1 MEKGGGR
8 VRDIGKNIRQLREE
22 AGLTQEELAEK
33 LFVTRQTVSNY
44 ENGHTRPDLDMLLM
58 IAEVL
63 HADVTHIL
71 YGVPTPP
78 DKKRLI
84 RQLVIGSI
92 ASALLVAVLAVMTP
106 IARDLAQEGFILS
119 LLPFP
124 QLILAPSACLAL
136 GWTLMQLSL
145 VLGYRPPQKDWY
157 RTAKHVLVLILGL
170 LALVIVPYVIWQ
182 IWCTWQLLEYG
193 SIQASFPVIP
203 IYTHVLYSIFTIT
216 RRYTATFL
224 ICLPYGAA
232 IRYFGF
238 YKGEAVTDP

>member
-1 MEKGGGR
+1 M
-8 VRDIGKNIRQLREE
+8 RDIGKNIRRLREE
-22 AGLTQEELAEK
+22 AGLTQEEFAEK

-44 ENGHTRPDLDMLLM
+44 ENGHTRPDLDMLLA

-84 RQLVIGSI
+84 RQLVIGGLV
-92 ASALLVAVLAVMTP
+92 SALLVAALAVLTP
-106 IARDLAQEGFILS
+106 VAQDLAQERLILS
-119 LLPFP
+119 LL
-124 QLILAPSACLAL
+124 QLLRLVLAPAAFLAL

-157 RTAKHVLVLILGL
+157 RTAKHVLMLILGL
-170 LALVIVPYVIWQ
+170 LALVVVPYVIWQ
-182 IWCTWQLLEYG
+182 IWCRWQTLKYG
-193 SIQASFPVIP
+193 GVQSYFPVIP
-203 IYTHVLYSIFTIT
+203 IYSHILHWILMLT
-216 RRYTATFL
+216 RQYTTTFL

-238 YKGEAVTDP
+238 YKSEAVPDP

>member
-1 MEKGGGR
+1 MEKGGGL

-44 ENGHTRPDLDMLLM
+44 ENGHTRPDLDMLM
-58 IAEVL
+58 TIAEVL

-84 RQLVIGSI
+84 RQLVTGSI
-92 ASALLVAVLAVMTP
+92 VSALLVVALAVLAP

-119 LLPFP
+119 LL
-124 QLILAPSACLAL
+124 QLLRLVLAPAAFLVL
-136 GWTLMQLSL
+136 GWTLMQLAL

-157 RTAKHVLVLILGL
+157 RTAKHVLILILGL

-193 SIQASFPVIP
+193 LVCSAPPQLRPEGERERLTCSSRQV
-203 IYTHVLYSIFTIT
+203 
-216 RRYTATFL
+216 RRRSA
-224 ICLPYGAA
+224 PAWVSAA
-232 IRYFGF
+232 RSR
-238 YKGEAVTDP
+238 